1 LTGIVGVRSSREAEA
16 ASKMKEI
23 LQLMAI
29 RGSIIRSTIVPGKN
43 DFLAIGSCSHS
54 NEDSSASRPD
64 RSSFVIDGSV
74 PGDLESEGIGGEPD
88 QASLAETLQS
98 PDGFGLIAIS
108 KGRMLAARDALG
120 QKPIYHGVD
129 KDGTVVI
136 ASLKQAI
143 AQARIKRV
151 SAVAPGK
158 LLAFSKRG
166 VSTVAS
172 NALTKPREIKIS
184 KEAATDRLKQLLVES
199 LNNEVSKDIA
209 LAFSGGLDSTLVA
222 KAAVE
227 NDLKPELITVGMK
240 GQPELAHA
248 KSVAEQLGLDIN
260 TRELSAPEVL
270 ESLPRVIETVE
281 SADPVLIG
289 VSVPLFFAC
298 EVAEE
303 MGADCLLAG
312 QLSDELFAG
321 YGRFDELARE
331 KDPRK
336 VREEVWKSI
345 LAASINDFEP
355 GDKLAVSHRLR
366 LRCPFAFLPLVQ
378 FALRLPISL
387 KLRVVADQVV
397 RKYVLRRLATN
408 WNLPDIVANRPK
420 KAVQYSSGVQ
430 RVLLKEAKRKG
441 MTLGRFVE
449 SFQ

>member
-1 LTGIVGVRSSREAEA
+1 
-16 ASKMKEI
+16 MNEI

-29 RGSIIRSTIVPGKN
+29 RGSIIRSTIIPGKN

-54 NEDSSASRPD
+54 NEDSSANRPD
-64 RSSFVIDGSV
+64 RSSFVVDGSV
-74 PGDLESEGIGGEPD
+74 PSDLESEGIGGETD

-108 KGRMLAARDALG
+108 EGRMLVARDTLG
-120 QKPIYHGVD
+120 QKPIYHGAD
-129 KDGTVVI
+129 KSGTIVI
-136 ASLKQAI
+136 ASLRRAMVQAG
-143 AQARIKRV
+143 IKRV
-151 SAVAPGK
+151 SAVPPGK

-172 NALTKPREIKIS
+172 NALAKTGKIEVS
-184 KEAATDRLKQLLVES
+184 EEVAIDRLKRLLVES
-199 LNNEVSKDIA
+199 LKNEVSKDIA

-222 KAAVE
+222 KAAME
-227 NDLKPELITVGMK
+227 NDLKPELITVGIK
-240 GQPELAHA
+240 GQTELDHA
-248 KSVAEQLGLDIN
+248 KRVAKHLKLDI
-260 TRELSAPEVL
+260 TTKELSASEVL
-270 ESLPRVIETVE
+270 ESLPRVVETVE
-281 SADPVLIG
+281 SADPVLVG
-289 VSVPLFFAC
+289 VSVSLFFAC
-298 EVAEE
+298 EVGEE

-321 YGRFDELARE
+321 YGRFDELARK
-331 KDPRK
+331 KDSRK
-336 VREEVWKSI
+336 VREEVWRSV
-345 LAASINDFEP
+345 LAASVNDFEP

-378 FALRLPISL
+378 FALRLPVSL
-387 KLRVVADQVV
+387 KLRVIADQVV

-441 MTLGRFVE
+441 MTLGQFVE
-449 SFQ
+449 SFL

>member
-1 LTGIVGVRSSREAEA
+1 
-16 ASKMKEI
+16 MKEI
-23 LQLMAI
+23 LRLMAI

-54 NEDSSASRPD
+54 NEDSSANRPD
-64 RSSFVIDGSV
+64 RSSLVIDGSI

-88 QASLAETLQS
+88 QASLAETLKS

-108 KGRMLAARDALG
+108 GGRMLVARDALG

-129 KDGTVVI
+129 EGGTIVV
-136 ASLKQAI
+136 ASLKRAI
-143 AQARIKRV
+143 AQAGIKRV
-151 SAVAPGK
+151 SPVAPGK
-158 LLAFSKRG
+158 LSAFSKRG

-172 NALTKPREIKIS
+172 NALTKPREVGVS
-184 KEAATDRLKQLLVES
+184 EDAATDRLRQLLVDS

-209 LAFSGGLDSTLVA
+209 LAFSGGLDSALVA
-222 KAAVE
+222 KAAAE

-240 GQPELAHA
+240 GQTELDHA
-248 KSVAEQLGLDIN
+248 KRVAKLLGLDI
-260 TRELSAPEVL
+260 TTKELSAPEVL
-270 ESLPRVIETVE
+270 ESLPGVIEIVE
-281 SADPVLIG
+281 STDPVQVG

-303 MGADCLLAG
+303 LGADCLLAG

-321 YGRFDELARE
+321 YGRFDELAR
-331 KDPRK
+331 KNDSRK
-336 VREEVWKSI
+336 VSEEVWKSV
-345 LAASINDFEP
+345 LAASVNDFEP
-355 GDKLAVSHRLR
+355 GDKLAASHRLR

-378 FALRLPISL
+378 FALQLPISL

-397 RKYVLRRLATN
+397 RKYILRRLATN

-441 MTLGRFVE
+441 MTLGQFVE
-449 SFQ
+449 SFM